1 MYKVKFSNY
10 ENQHNNHTINEN
22 KGQKKNYILIPTKW
36 QKSVHEM
43 LMTHYISEGDPRPVC
58 H

>member
-10 ENQHNNHTINEN
+10 ENQHNNHSINEN

-36 QKSVHEM
+36 HKSVHEM
-43 LMTHYISEGDPRPVC
+43 LRLTTFHKGTHGQFLE
-58 H
+58 